1 LGLVPEPPTKSL
13 VSPRT
18 AAPRTTSSR

>member
-1 LGLVPEPPTKSL
+1 LGLEPEPPTKSL